1 MNISF
6 ACKECGYMII
16 KSNIN
21 IDTEVDSFYT
31 QSQETTIECDH
42 CKMKY
47 KIKIKLKYN
56 KKEDGD

>member
-16 KSNIN
+16 ESNK
-21 IDTEVDSFYT
+21 EVN
-31 QSQETTIECDH
+31 EEIIVECDH

-47 KIKIKLKYN
+47 KVKIKLKYN